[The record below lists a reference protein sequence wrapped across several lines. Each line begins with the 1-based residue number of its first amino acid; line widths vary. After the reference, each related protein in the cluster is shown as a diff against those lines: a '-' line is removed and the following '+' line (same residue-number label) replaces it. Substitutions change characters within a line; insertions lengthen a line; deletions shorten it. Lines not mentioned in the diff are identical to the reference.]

1 MRNRDQ
7 ATTETF
13 DPDVDSLNHFM
24 EHPPKDDVEL
34 KVKDKEKTNKKAKVV
49 IEEKVVA
56 SEAPVVEAAPVKEV
70 AFNVARGN
78 NNPSS
83 ASAPVAPQSQ
93 QQPGTPK
100 KQRKRN
106 AKTDSL
112 DTADGGEELLLQLGG
127 TEKLLSALRQLPLTS
142 SELQTMIEVLLNR
155 QQEASGTV
163 ESEWMERGG
172 RLDPIGALRKQLA
185 DKEKA
190 LQEELEEKQAY
201 QNKVKLNSSTAVFNY
216 LKKNRG

>member
-7 ATTETF
+7 VSTETF

-34 KVKDKEKTNKKAKVV
+34 KARDKDKTSKKGPKPVV
-49 IEEKVVA
+49 EEKIVA
-56 SEAPVVEAAPVKEV
+56 SEALAVEPVAVKEV
-70 AFNVARGN
+70 AFTVGRGGSN
-78 NNPSS
+78 SNAGNS
-83 ASAPVAPQSQ
+83 SAPVAQPP
-93 QQPGTPK
+93 QQPSTPK
-100 KQRKRN
+100 KQRKKN

-112 DTADGGEELLLQLGG
+112 DTPDVGEELLLQLGG
-127 TEKLLSALRQLPLTS
+127 TEKLLSAIRQLPLTS

-185 DKEKA
+185 EKEKA
-190 LQEELEEKQAY
+190 LQEELEEKQVY
-201 QNKVKLNSSTAVFNY
+201 QNKVIWLFNT
-216 LKKNRG
+216 